1 MTSEMKQQMQAAET
15 WLARSDLAA
24 IADMIPM
31 NSKILD
37 LGCGNGELLKALKWS
52 RQAKVMGVE
61 VDQDKII
68 ECVMNGVPV
77 VQADLNVELGEFPDN
92 SYDYVI
98 LSRTLQAVKHP
109 DRLLNEMMR
118 IGKNGII
125 SFMNF
130 GQLEARLQILF
141 GHLPVTKS
149 LPLKWYETTNIH
161 PGTLGDFR
169 DLCKDLQI
177 RIVKEVP
184 LAQKGDFLR
193 HFAKVFPNLFASN
206 CIFVIGK

>member
-1 MTSEMKQQMQAAET
+1 
-15 WLARSDLAA
+15 
-24 IADMIPM
+24 
-31 NSKILD
+31 
-37 LGCGNGELLKALKWS
+37 
-52 RQAKVMGVE
+52 
-61 VDQDKII
+61 
-68 ECVMNGVPV
+68 
-77 VQADLNVELGEFPDN
+77 
-92 SYDYVI
+92 
-98 LSRTLQAVKHP
+98 
-109 DRLLNEMMR
+109 MMR